1 MWTDRRRGRCADA
14 RHTMARTTTTTTT
27 TFDATSARDGFALN
41 GARKLAF
48 VSELFDRVAP
58 RYDVVNGA
66 IALGFCGRWR
76 RRALTSG
83 LRWATANEPR
93 TFKRGDVALDVGC
106 GSGAVTA
113 TVMYG
118 ELSFLGVE
126 VIGMDCSEGM
136 LREARERT
144 PGAARFERG
153 NAAAMTYAN
162 GEFDVVTTVY
172 TLRNFPDLR
181 DALSEMLRVTKPGG
195 RVMILDAFPPSGAL
209 GFALRWWLNFML
221 PLLGWLMTGDAKPYT
236 YLANSIQSTAT
247 PREVKAMLEELGAD
261 RVEVTSYWPF
271 GAAAKIMAY
280 KDA

>member
-1 MWTDRRRGRCADA
+1 MDIGPRRQVFIHNLSSHFTDS
-14 RHTMARTTTTTTT
+14 MST
-27 TFDATSARDGFALN
+27 TFDATSARDGYALT
-41 GARKLAF
+41 GTKKLAF
-48 VSELFDRVAP
+48 IAELFDRVAP

-66 IALGFCGRWR
+66 IALGFCGIWR
-76 RRALTSG
+76 RKALTSG
-83 LRWATANEPR
+83 LHWMTSHESR
-93 TFKRGDVALDVGC
+93 TFKRGDRALDVGC

-113 TVMYG
+113 MVMYG

-136 LREARERT
+136 LREARNRT
-144 PGAARFERG
+144 PGRARFEAG
-153 NAAAMTYAN
+153 NAAAMKYENEA
-162 GEFDVVTTVY
+162 FDVVTTVY

-209 GFALRWWLNFML
+209 GFVLKLWLNFML
-221 PLLGWLMTGDAKPYT
+221 PLLGWLMTGDAKPYK

-271 GAAAKIMAY
+271 GAAAKILAH

>member
-1 MWTDRRRGRCADA
+1 
-14 RHTMARTTTTTTT
+14 MATTT
-27 TFDATSARDGFALN
+27 TFDATGARDGFALT
-41 GARKLAF
+41 GAKKLAF
-48 VSELFDRVAP
+48 VAELFDRVAP

-83 LRWATANEPR
+83 LRWANANESR
-93 TFKRGDVALDVGC
+93 TFKRGDRALDVGC

-113 TVMYG
+113 MVMYG

-136 LREARERT
+136 LGEARRRT
-144 PGAARFERG
+144 PGAARFEAG
-153 NAAAMTYAN
+153 NAAAMKYAN
-162 GEFDVVTTVY
+162 ETFDVVTTVY

-209 GFALRWWLNFML
+209 GFLLKWWLNVML
-221 PLLGWLMTGDAKPYT
+221 PLLGWLMTGDAKPYK

-271 GAAAKIMAY
+271 GAAAKIMAH
-280 KDA
+280 KDAP

>member
-1 MWTDRRRGRCADA
+1 M
-14 RHTMARTTTTTTT
+14 
-27 TFDATSARDGFALN
+27 
-41 GARKLAF
+41 
-48 VSELFDRVAP
+48 
-58 RYDVVNGA
+58 
-66 IALGFCGRWR
+66 
-76 RRALTSG
+76 
-83 LRWATANEPR
+83 
-93 TFKRGDVALDVGC
+93 DVGC

-113 TVMYG
+113 MVMYG

-136 LREARERT
+136 LGEARRRT
-144 PGAARFERG
+144 PGAARFEAG
-153 NAAAMTYAN
+153 NAAAMKYAN
-162 GEFDVVTTVY
+162 ETFDVVTTVY

-209 GFALRWWLNFML
+209 GFLLKWWLNVML
-221 PLLGWLMTGDAKPYT
+221 PLLGWLMTGDAKPYK

-271 GAAAKIMAY
+271 GAAAKIMAH
-280 KDA
+280 KDAP